1 MQNIN
6 KKPSPQVKRRVENE
20 PGRRGHPSSA
30 RSDRG
35 SACSVI
41 GRAGSRC
48 RCRRAMFGVCQLCWA
63 ILLNPHSNFQDAYT
77 ITISNFQMRTLK
89 LRSFKWASYICM
101 VIKWWSCESNPS
113 SLIPEIMFVTPAF
126 DQGLVVKTGSSS
138 ASQTVALFPT
148 STHSPSF
155 FSSLP
160 LSLSFLSFSPL
171 LLKVTGH
178 S

>member
-6 KKPSPQVKRRVENE
+6 KKPSPQVKRCIENE
-20 PGRRGHPSSA
+20 PGRRGHPSPA
-30 RSDRG
+30 RADLR
-35 SACSVI
+35 SACSVT
-41 GRAGSRC
+41 GRTGSRC
-48 RCRRAMFGVCQLCWA
+48 RCGRATFGDCLLCWV

-77 ITISNFQMRTLK
+77 ITISNLQMRTLK
-89 LRSFKWASYICM
+89 LRSFKQASYICM

-113 SLIPEIMFVTPAF
+113 SLIPEIMFLTPAF
-126 DQGLVVKTGSSS
+126 DQGLLVKTGSSR